1 MPKLRDQMTEA
12 LTTAAAAARE
22 QGEASALN
30 SNGVKPASATEPVRE
45 LEPATS
51 EVPDAISM
59 LDRAR
64 PPQASDLV
72 QFGFRCPRDLK
83 REVDRFCFER
93 ELTLQDF
100 GQAAL
105 RLMLDEFAKRANG

>member
-1 MPKLRDQMTEA
+1 MPRLRDQMTEA

-22 QGEASALN
+22 QGEASALHH
-30 SNGVKPASATEPVRE
+30 NGAKPVAES
-45 LEPATS
+45 EPAADS
-51 EVPDAISM
+51 PDVPEAIVM

-64 PPQASDLV
+64 PQPSSDLV

-83 REVDRFCFER
+83 REVERFCFER

-105 RLMLDEFAKRANG
+105 RLMLDEFPRRAAANVQ